1 MASQRQRFLP
11 GAPTRSSYQKL
22 LLPSRFRPQLLF
34 ASVAFCKDSDTLLA
48 NVHLNTDE
56 HKGLLDRLLEASP
69 ARSAGASRK
78 VQDAMLLDADS
89 HLEQQDPVISTF
101 EL

>member
-1 MASQRQRFLP
+1 MAFQRQRFLP
-11 GAPTRSSYQKL
+11 GSFLLEAAITITIQASAPL
-22 LLPSRFRPQLLF
+22 CICG
-34 ASVAFCKDSDTLLA
+34 FCKDSDTLLA
-48 NVHLNTDE
+48 NVHLDTGE

-69 ARSAGASRK
+69 AHSAGASRK
-78 VQDAMLLDADS
+78 VQDAMLLDADG

>member
-1 MASQRQRFLP
+1 MAF
-11 GAPTRSSYQKL
+11 G
-22 LLPSRFRPQLLF
+22 
-34 ASVAFCKDSDTLLA
+34 KDSDTLLA
-48 NVHLNTDE
+48 NVHLDTDE

-78 VQDAMLLDADS
+78 VQDAILLLDAGG